1 MMRWQWPGIIVLGA
15 YAAVSLAVGSAH
27 ALAPGQSQ
35 DLAPVYMAARL
46 WLHGDDPYRAHS
58 AEEWRRATGASEVP
72 TAQVDRAY
80 STPYPPMAVVGLA
93 GISGGEWQTAKTW
106 WLVINLALAVYV
118 PWLIRRLWCG
128 HLGPTPTT
136 ALFVVWFGGMGL
148 RVGLANGQHALF
160 WFAAMLTA
168 LWLMSTGRAG
178 WAGLPLSLSLHKYP
192 LTAVFLPYFAAGR
205 AWRLL
210 AVAGVATVAWIGL
223 FILGLRVNAGEVAGS
238 YLREVAWWYRQS
250 GAGGLPGRGIT
261 DVYPV
266 LAALASEPVASVV
279 LYVMVGAAAVAAWW
293 PLRTGHSAP
302 RAVDVAGLV
311 LLMLWGTYHRVY
323 DTIVLIVPLLILAA
337 HWHGSR
343 AGWPRRVTAML
354 TLMLAAVWYADA
366 WSVYRRFDAVPL
378 DQMPDSHV
386 FTALNMSYRL
396 TLVAAFAAVVVLR
409 FRPIDGVVPARVV
422 A

>member
-1 MMRWQWPGIIVLGA
+1 MTRWQWPGMIVLGV
-15 YAAVSLAVGSAH
+15 YAAVSLTVGAAH

-46 WLHGDDPYRAHS
+46 WLHGEDPYRAHS
-58 AEEWRRATGASEVP
+58 ADEWRHATGAVEVP
-72 TAQVDRAY
+72 TANVERAY

-93 GISGGEWQTAKTW
+93 GISGAEWQTAKTS

-118 PWLIRRLWCG
+118 PWLIRRLWCP
-128 HLGPTPTT
+128 HLGPAPTT

-160 WFAAMLTA
+160 WFAAMLSV

-178 WAGLPLSLSLHKYP
+178 WAGIPLSLSLHKYP

-210 AVAGVATVAWIGL
+210 AVAGLATLAWIGL
-223 FILGLRVNAGEVAGS
+223 FIIGLQVNVREVAAS
-238 YLREVAWWYRQS
+238 YMREVAWWYGQS
-250 GAGGLPGRGIT
+250 GVGGLPGRGIT

-266 LAALASEPVASVV
+266 LAGLASDRVAPFV
-279 LYVMVGAAAVAAWW
+279 LYVMVGAGAVAAWW
-293 PLRTGHSAP
+293 PLRTGHSSP
-302 RAVDVAGLV
+302 RAVDVACLV

-323 DTIVLIVPLLILAA
+323 DTIVLIVPLLVLAA
-337 HWHGSR
+337 HCHGSR
-343 AGWPRRVTAML
+343 PGWARRATAVL
-354 TLMLAAVWYADA
+354 TLMLAAAWYADP
-366 WSVYRRFDAVPL
+366 SSLYRRFDAVSL
-378 DQMPDSHV
+378 DQLPDSPM
-386 FTALNMSYRL
+386 FTALSMGYRL
-396 TLVAAFAAVVVLR
+396 IIVAAFAAVVVLR
-409 FRPIDGVVPARVV
+409 YEPIEAAVPARVV

>member
-1 MMRWQWPGIIVLGA
+1 MTRWQRPAIVVLGV
-15 YAAVSLAVGSAH
+15 YAAVSVTVGAAH
-27 ALAPGQSQ
+27 ALALGQSQ

-46 WLHGDDPYRAHS
+46 WLHGEDPYRAQS
-58 AEEWRRATGASEVP
+58 AEEWRHATGALEVP
-72 TAQVDRAY
+72 TANVERAY

-93 GISGGEWQTAKTW
+93 GISGAEWQTAKTW
-106 WLVINLALAVYV
+106 WLAINLALAVYV

-128 HLGPTPTT
+128 HLGPGPTA

-160 WFAAMLTA
+160 WFAAMLSA

-178 WAGLPLSLSLHKYP
+178 WAGIPLSLSLHKYP

-210 AVAGVATVAWIGL
+210 TVAGVATLAWIGV
-223 FILGLRVNAGEVAGS
+223 FIMGLRVNTWEVAAS
-238 YLREVAWWYRQS
+238 YLREIAWWYGRS
-250 GAGGLPGRGIT
+250 GPGGLPGRGIT

-266 LAALASEPVASVV
+266 LTALASEPVATFV
-279 LYVMVGAAAVAAWW
+279 LYVIVGVAAVAVWW
-293 PLRTGHSAP
+293 PLRTGHSSP
-302 RAVDVAGLV
+302 RAVDVACLV

-323 DTIVLIVPLLILAA
+323 DTIVLIVPLLVLAA

-343 AGWPRRVTAML
+343 AGWPRRVTAAV
-354 TLMLAAVWYADA
+354 TLMLAAAWYADP
-366 WSVYRRFDAVPL
+366 SSLYRRFDAVPL
-378 DQMPDSHV
+378 DQIPDSHV
-386 FTALNMSYRL
+386 FLALSMGYRL
-396 TLVAAFAAVVVLR
+396 IIVAAFAAVVVLR
-409 FRPIDGVVPARVV
+409 YQPIDTAAPARVV

>member
-1 MMRWQWPGIIVLGA
+1 MMRWQWPAIVVLGM
-15 YAAVSLAVGSAH
+15 YAAISVTVGAAN

-46 WLHGDDPYRAHS
+46 WLHGEDPYRGQS
-58 AEEWRRATGASEVP
+58 AEEWRHATGALEVP
-72 TAQVDRAY
+72 TANVERAY

-93 GISGGEWQTAKTW
+93 GISGAEWQTAKTW
-106 WLVINLALAVYV
+106 WLAINLALAVYV

-128 HLGPTPTT
+128 HLGPGPTT

-160 WFAAMLTA
+160 WFAAMLSA

-178 WAGLPLSLSLHKYP
+178 WAGIPLSVSLHKYP

-210 AVAGVATVAWIGL
+210 TVAGVATLAWIGL
-223 FILGLRVNAGEVAGS
+223 FIMGLRVNAGEVAAS
-238 YLREVAWWYRQS
+238 YLREIAWWYGRS
-250 GAGGLPGRGIT
+250 GPGGLPGQGIT

-266 LAALASEPVASVV
+266 LTALASGPVATFV
-279 LYVMVGAAAVAAWW
+279 LYAIVGVAAVTAWW
-293 PLRTGHSAP
+293 PLRTGHSSP
-302 RAVDVAGLV
+302 RAVDVACLV

-323 DTIVLIVPLLILAA
+323 DTVVLIVPLLVLAA

-343 AGWPRRVTAML
+343 AGWPRRVTAAV
-354 TLMLAAVWYADA
+354 TLMLAAAWYADP
-366 WSVYRRFDAVPL
+366 SSLYRRFDAVPL
-378 DQMPDSHV
+378 DQMPDDHV
-386 FTALNMSYRL
+386 FLALSMGYRL
-396 TLVAAFAAVVVLR
+396 IIVAAFAAVVVLR
-409 FRPIDGVVPARVV
+409 YQPIDTAAPARVV